1 MYTSDHIWII
11 VIYALNHEPLV
22 TLKYRCDGTVR
33 HLQCLHNLRDCSISI
48 QVILSRILNRK
59 VILWYRENAF
69 QKERLGAA
77 IDRVGLEAFEKALEG
92 DDLLRRKEEI
102 IAADLKVRG

>member
-1 MYTSDHIWII
+1 MFA
-11 VIYALNHEPLV
+11 VYAG
-22 TLKYRCDGTVR
+22 GTWGKKTR
-33 HLQCLHNLRDCSISI
+33 MGTR
-48 QVILSRILNRK
+48 LSRYYEREELEEIVAK

-77 IDRVGLEAFEKALEG
+77 IDRVGLEVFEKALEG